1 MNEKANVT
9 KELNARH
16 RKILEGLLKL
26 PENRE
31 CADCKA
37 KGPRWASVNL
47 GIFICMQCSG
57 IHRSL
62 GVHISKVRSAT
73 LDTWLPEQ
81 VAFIQSMGNEKANSY
96 WEAELPPNYDR
107 VGIENFIRA
116 KYEDKR
122 WVRKD
127 GKPKSP
133 SRRQE
138 EKASTHWQRSGER
151 SGHSYTGSSENLF
164 EERKNIQPPAVR
176 DSVPATRISIPVPP
190 KGPEQV
196 ASVPRTQDVQK
207 VEPVVPQ
214 AEVTKQAT
222 DTAPA
227 AIPPKVDFA
236 TDLFNMLSMDGP
248 NENGL
253 EAAPADDNSW
263 AGFQSAEEAST
274 ADNIAPPKPDE
285 SNTKSTS
292 GIEDLFTDSPLLTP
306 SVPQKPQKDV
316 KNDIMSLF
324 EKSNMVSPFSMHQ
337 QQLAMLAQH
346 QSLVMAAAAKSAGS
360 DPKFPG
366 IAQQP
371 APNGINLPTQSWPN
385 VGYQIPG
392 MVMPVGAQAD
402 LQKVMQASNMG
413 LAHPVGS
420 SISYS
425 TSSFYPMGQVTPVN
439 GVTTSASKTQS
450 PSPVSSASSTT
461 QSGKDYD
468 FSSLTHG
475 MFTKH

>member
-16 RKILEGLLKL
+16 RK
-26 PENRE
+26 
-31 CADCKA
+31 
-37 KGPRWASVNL
+37 
-47 GIFICMQCSG
+47 
-57 IHRSL
+57 
-62 GVHISKVRSAT
+62 VRSVT

-138 EKASTHWQRSGER
+138 EKASTHWQRSRER
-151 SGHSYTGSSENLF
+151 SDHSYTGSSENLF
-164 EERKNIQPPAVR
+164 EERKSFNHLPKKTVFLLQE
-176 DSVPATRISIPVPP
+176 SVFLFLL
-190 KGPEQV
+190 KDQNKN
-196 ASVPRTQDVQK
+196 QK
-207 VEPVVPQ
+207 DNK
-214 AEVTKQAT
+214 AEVTKQAA

-236 TDLFNMLSMDGP
+236 TDLFNMLSRDGP
-248 NENGL
+248 NKNGL

-263 AGFQSAEEAST
+263 AAAEEAST
-274 ADNIAPPKPDE
+274 AGNIVPPKPVE

-306 SVPQKPQKDV
+306 PVSQKPQKDV

-324 EKSNMVSPFSMHQ
+324 EKMSNNY
-337 QQLAMLAQH
+337 L
-346 QSLVMAAAAKSAGS
+346 
-360 DPKFPG
+360 
-366 IAQQP
+366 
-371 APNGINLPTQSWPN
+371 
-385 VGYQIPG
+385 
-392 MVMPVGAQAD
+392 
-402 LQKVMQASNMG
+402 
-413 LAHPVGS
+413 
-420 SISYS
+420 
-425 TSSFYPMGQVTPVN
+425 
-439 GVTTSASKTQS
+439 KTQISAKAEVRLNCYSLS
-450 PSPVSSASSTT
+450 PLCCPVAASH
-461 QSGKDYD
+461 QGIKAVEIGLYV
-468 FSSLTHG
+468 
-475 MFTKH
+475 